1 MRGRL
6 SAAGMVTIAA
16 GVVLLVWLVQRVG
29 LDQVWA
35 GFRQIGW
42 GLALIIALGGAR
54 FLMRALAWRSC
65 VEPPDRLRLADA
77 AAASIAGDALGNLTP
92 LGPIVGEPA
101 KAAFVRRHL
110 TLAAGVTA
118 LALENVLYALSA
130 AAMIAAGMVALLFRF
145 DLPRAI
151 RDVGEGAIAVT
162 LLLFGAALWLVW
174 QRPAVVSRALE
185 RLLSARGTGSRVELA
200 VARVRHAEQQMYS
213 FAARHAGRLPALA
226 AAELGFHA
234 LGVLEVHVTLWLM
247 AGAPPPLLTSFIL
260 ETTNRLVTVV
270 FKFVPLRVGVDEAA
284 TALFTEI
291 LGLGTTV
298 GVTLAI
304 VRKARV
310 LFWTAVGALLM
321 VRHGL
326 RSARAFD
333 PS

>member
-16 GVVLLVWLVQRVG
+16 GIVLLVWLVQRVG

-54 FLMRALAWRSC
+54 FLMRALAWRTC
-65 VEPPDRLRLADA
+65 VEPPDRLRLIDA

-101 KAAFVRRHL
+101 KAAFVRRHV

-151 RDVGEGAIAVT
+151 RDVGEAAIAVT

-185 RLLSARGTGSRVELA
+185 RLLRARGSGSRVEVA
-200 VARVRHAEQQMYS
+200 IARVRQAEQQMYS
-213 FAARHAGRLPALA
+213 FAARHAGRLPGLVG
-226 AAELGFHA
+226 AELGFHA

-284 TALFTEI
+284 TALFTQI

-304 VRKARV
+304 VRKARM